1 MDIWYGWE
9 RGVKDER
16 EKLKRFPVELTGA
29 EFDTRSAP
37 FSSL

>member
-1 MDIWYGWE
+1 M
-9 RGVKDER
+9 KDER

-29 EFDTRSAP
+29 EFETSRAP